1 MSTLPQPRTSIRTL
15 LIVLLVVSVGA
26 LAILGG
32 AILFANAGMRDS
44 RAQFV
49 ALSRAQAHQS
59 NILGALQALLTRQT
73 AVLASSDA
81 GELEALAPRAPI
93 AQRLDRG
100 ISALRRATTDADAPL
115 QSLETALTTLLDA
128 DERVAG
134 EMLRIHRLRAQL
146 AGVGD
151 DLDQAFTALQSHI
164 AELVE
169 ELAFRNA
176 SAQIMLTRALRAP
189 TADDA
194 ALREA
199 ARRLLDD
206 RVRRAARLGGEL
218 QIQTAQL
225 ATLAGLLG
233 AAEHHQALR
242 SLHDN
247 RLAPALERLR
257 VTLDELRTLL
267 DDADTASLSAELAQD
282 LDALARR
289 ISAEQDS
296 LLSLRATLLQARQT
310 QGAALAEQR
319 TATATMHDSLAA
331 LEQSATAAQQ
341 AVFADSDQEMR
352 HIARTTL
359 TINLLAVLLVLAIGV
374 AILRSVLRPLRGAIA
389 AMRDIGEGEG
399 DLTRRLD
406 HSPVREIDQ
415 LADAFNRFA
424 EKVRALVAEVATASA
439 TTLDHTRQTAG
450 IAQHIS
456 ERADAHHDEA
466 DQVAAALSQLSS
478 GTAQVADSS
487 ERATAA
493 ADRAQQRASDGRT
506 ISTDSRQAVEQLA
519 TEVAGMAEQL
529 RQLDA
534 DTRDVDQVLT
544 VIHAIAEQTN
554 LLALNAAIEAAR
566 AGEAGRGFAVVANEV
581 RTLATRT
588 QRSTTEVGAILERV
602 RADAQQLAQGISI
615 SETRAEQAVERTL
628 AASSGFDEIAD
639 LIDTI
644 RAQSDEI
651 GAAVSQQSAAISQLD
666 GQAHNIT
673 ASASRMRSSAQDA
686 AQVSGDLSR
695 LAEGLADTVSRFC
708 IEETPQPSTG
718 RR

>member
-1 MSTLPQPRTSIRTL
+1 MTDQRPPRTSIRTL
-15 LIVLLVVSVGA
+15 LIVLLAVSVGA

-32 AILFANAGMRDS
+32 AILFANTGMRDS
-44 RAQFV
+44 RAQLV
-49 ALSRAQAHQS
+49 ELSRAQTHQG

-73 AVLASSDA
+73 EVLASSDA
-81 GELEALAPRAPI
+81 EQLEALTPRAPI

-146 AGVGD
+146 AGVGN

-199 ARRLLDD
+199 AKRLLDD

-233 AAEHHQALR
+233 SAERHQALM

-267 DDADTASLSAELAQD
+267 DDADTASLGAELAQD

-296 LLSLRATLLQARQT
+296 LLSLRAALLQARQA

-331 LEQSATAAQQ
+331 LEQSTTAAQQ
-341 AVFADSDQEMR
+341 AVFADSDQEMQ

-374 AILRSVLRPLRGAIA
+374 AILRSVLHPLRGAIA

-399 DLTRRLD
+399 DLTRRLA

-424 EKVRALVAEVATASA
+424 EKMRALVGEVATASA
-439 TTLDHTRQTAG
+439 TTLDHTRQTAE
-450 IAQHIS
+450 IAQRIS
-456 ERADAHHDEA
+456 ERADAHHGEA

-478 GTAQVADSS
+478 STAQVAESS
-487 ERATAA
+487 ERATEA
-493 ADRAQQRASDGRT
+493 ADRAQQRANDGRE
-506 ISTDSRQAVEQLA
+506 ISADSRQAVEHLA

-588 QRSTTEVGAILERV
+588 QRSTTEVGTILERV
-602 RADAQQLAQGISI
+602 RADAQQLAQGVST
-615 SETRAEQAVERTL
+615 SEARAEQAVERTL
-628 AASSGFDEIAD
+628 AASTRFAEIAD

-644 RAQSDEI
+644 RAQSGEI
-651 GAAVSQQSAAISQLD
+651 ATAVTQQSAATNQLD
-666 GQAHNIT
+666 GQARNIT
-673 ASASRMRSSAQDA
+673 DSASQMRSGAHDA
-686 AQVSGDLSR
+686 AQISGDLAR
-695 LAEGLADTVSRFC
+695 LAEGLADTVSRFR
-708 IEETPQPSTG
+708 IEETSHASTE